1 MADATQLFKD
11 DEQDRLG
18 NGYIPDDE
26 GLRKVTGV
34 GKDEENG
41 YDNNARSG
49 AAEDIANREKGAVDK
64 GDSKTSGA
72 SGLAAAE
79 ALGGG
84 LSALNPA
91 LGAIKG
97 GKILSVFWG
106 NKKRKRNTIGGGI
119 AGAIVAIVMFF
130 MGIASG
136 PFQLIHLAQI
146 LGKAFTHSEDATSR
160 RTSGLFRYAKTGE
173 LGHTRVGYL
182 GSKIFGSSIDQLKS
196 IGVEFETTKT
206 SNIKSATIDIKK
218 LSEKYPELKKMSNP
232 QKIGFIAD
240 KLGVPATDLGKISGD
255 KTSINTRNYSVKATR
270 LLLKNSTALLE
281 NGKIVSSIKVRTL
294 AKFFNTPSMFHP
306 MRKLDAAAEKKLS
319 TLVGRKEAERT
330 RQTNIEEPVREK
342 ITPLKDAL
350 HNKLSGGKAKLGSA
364 LLITG
369 MACTIKD
376 SAGEI
381 VAFNNAAVLAPS
393 IVKASGAIALG
404 SQIQSGQ
411 DITSSQVGAAVES
424 LQDSEG
430 KSIWGGEALQVM
442 ASNSQTGTDLPGD
455 YKQLYSSSTTANGIV
470 STFNTGVINTLCS
483 PVGVIAQAIAGVGLL
498 AASLPSYG
506 GSAAVLVASKAIVST
521 AASILIVK
529 SIVSLVETNNVIPE
543 VLSGPL
549 GGNILAYGARAAAG
563 VEARSAGGVELTA
576 AQSAL
581 LDKQSQLEE
590 QKNFNSMSLFA
601 KVFNAKDYRSL
612 SGKLIDSIKPSFQQN
627 VASMLGSFTNLG
639 SLVTSI
645 FSSMLPKASAA
656 TEPYDWGFPEYGI
669 PPEVLS
675 NAAYDDPYD
684 NAEKVDS
691 ILNSAGVDDV
701 GNSRSSYAVKASA
714 CFGVTIQKN
723 NSGWDVSYD
732 NAVYSSDKTYT
743 DENCNNTSDSNW
755 VRMMLFVFD
764 TKTMKAAACYDG
776 DTQSCQD
783 LGQAN

>member
-26 GLRKVTGV
+26 GLRKATGISR
-34 GKDEENG
+34 DEENG

-64 GDSKTSGA
+64 GDSKTSG
-72 SGLAAAE
+72 SGGLASAE
-79 ALGGG
+79 ALAGG

-91 LGAIKG
+91 LGAMKG
-97 GKILSVFWG
+97 GKILSALWG
-106 NKKRKRNTIGGGI
+106 SKKRKRNTIGGGI
-119 AGAIVAIVMFF
+119 AGSIVAIVMFF

-136 PFQLIHLAQI
+136 PFQLIHLSQI
-146 LGKAFTHSEDATSR
+146 LGKAFTHSENATSR

-196 IGVEFETTKT
+196 YGVEFKTTGT
-206 SNIKSATIDIKK
+206 SNIKSMTIDIKK
-218 LSEKYPELKKMSNP
+218 FSEKYPELNKMSNP

-240 KLGVPATDLGKISGD
+240 KLGVPTTDLGEISKG
-255 KTSINTRNYSVKATR
+255 KTGINTRNYSVKATR

-306 MRKLDAAAEKKLS
+306 MKKLEAAAEKKLS
-319 TLVGRKEAERT
+319 DIAERKKAESK
-330 RQTNIEEPVREK
+330 RQAENERSVRK
-342 ITPLKDAL
+342 NLVDARDAV
-350 HNKLSGGKAKLGSA
+350 NKKLGGAKAKIGGTLMF
-364 LLITG
+364 TG
-369 MACTIKD
+369 MLCLAKGATT
-376 SAGEI
+376 EI
-381 VAFNNAAVLAPS
+381 VAFNNAAIIAPS
-393 IVKASGAIALG
+393 VVKAGSLISLGA
-404 SQIQSGQ
+404 QIQAGQ
-411 DITSSQVGAAVES
+411 DVTSNQIGAAVES

-430 KSIWGGEALQVM
+430 KSVWQGEALQVM
-442 ASNSQTGTDLPGD
+442 ANNSQTGTDMPDD
-455 YKQLYSSSTTANGIV
+455 YRQLYSSNTTADKISEDMNNGTLDALCSTWGQAAQFAVGGALLILTPGTGGATGGLLIAGKIALGAATTYAALNIV
-470 STFNTGVINTLCS
+470 NTLM
-483 PVGVIAQAIAGVGLL
+483 
-498 AASLPSYG
+498 
-506 GSAAVLVASKAIVST
+506 
-521 AASILIVK
+521 
-529 SIVSLVETNNVIPE
+529 ETDNVIPE

-627 VASMLGSFTNLG
+627 VASMLGSITNLG
-639 SLVTSI
+639 SLVTSV
-645 FSSMLPKASAA
+645 FSSMLPKAGAA

-684 NAEKVDS
+684 NAERVNL
-691 ILNSAGVDDV
+691 ILNPAGMDDV
-701 GNSRSSYAVKASA
+701 GNSKSAYAVRASA
-714 CFGVTIQKN
+714 CFGVTIKKN
-723 NSGWDVSYD
+723 SSGWDVSYD
-732 NAVYSSDKTYT
+732 KAVYSSDKTYT
-743 DENCNNTSDSNW
+743 AENCNNRSDPNW

-776 DTQSCQD
+776 DTPSCQE